1 MKKIRLY
8 FNLLYYITLFFG
20 YTKILRKKKT
30 RDRVR
35 TSYDKNPYKK
45 FLQSKSWTES
55 KSLQEFVSI
64 SYYSNLVGNNIS
76 TNFLF
81 DGKLYKGKTFE
92 VSKHFMNHKVNTFK
106 KIVSDEDVIVEVGC
120 GVGTQLFS
128 LRANGINN
136 KMEGYDISQNAIK
149 ACQQINHHFNCDI
162 KFGVLDLTEDF
173 NSIVSLKNKT
183 VYSSHC
189 LEQLKHYTD
198 KIIYNLIKA
207 KPKQVLHF
215 EPIKELYGS
224 SFRDIVSRM
233 YIYTVDFQSNLLV
246 TLKKI

>member
-1 MKKIRLY
+1 MSIFRKFWEVVVQNKAGEAHEFHLLSKSEKIRLY

-55 KSLQEFVSI
+55 KTLQEFVSI
-64 SYYSNLVGNNIS
+64 SYYFNLVGNNIS
-76 TNFLF
+76 VNFLF
-81 DGKLYKGKTFE
+81 DGKLYKGKIFE

-120 GVGTQLFS
+120 GIGTQLFS

-136 KMEGYDISQNAIK
+136 KMEGPPFAS
-149 ACQQINHHFNCDI
+149 
-162 KFGVLDLTEDF
+162 TTM
-173 NSIVSLKNKT
+173 LKSVN
-183 VYSSHC
+183 
-189 LEQLKHYTD
+189 
-198 KIIYNLIKA
+198 
-207 KPKQVLHF
+207 
-215 EPIKELYGS
+215 
-224 SFRDIVSRM
+224 
-233 YIYTVDFQSNLLV
+233 QS
-246 TLKKI
+246 